1 MSQDPSSRSP
11 YDAPSP
17 GTARTD
23 NPKAIWSLILGIV
36 SLPVT
41 CLIGFG
47 LVVGIPAVV
56 LGWQAKDQPTGRGLA
71 IAGMV
76 TGGLAI
82 VIGALWLVLLAS
94 GTVDVPD
101 RT

>member
-1 MSQDPSSRSP
+1 MEGTHRMSQD
-11 YDAPSP
+11 APS
-17 GTARTD
+17 ARND
-23 NPKAIWSLILGIV
+23 NPKALWALILGIV

-41 CLIGFG
+41 ALCGYG

-76 TGGLAI
+76 TGALSVVVGT
-82 VIGALWLVLLAS
+82 LWLVLVLT
-94 GTVDVPD
+94 GVVDRPES
-101 RT
+101 